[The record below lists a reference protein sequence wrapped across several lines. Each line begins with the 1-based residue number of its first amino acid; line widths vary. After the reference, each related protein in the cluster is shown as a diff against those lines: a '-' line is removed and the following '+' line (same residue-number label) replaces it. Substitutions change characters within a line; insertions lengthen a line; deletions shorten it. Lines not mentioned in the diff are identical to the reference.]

1 LLAAAGVTARQVMLM
16 HLTVVEEMIQGL
28 GSRSARHVMTR
39 ADLLILEV
47 TINLA
52 EGYRKRLINL
62 LHPPRQLLLPGFDD
76 ATLSLPEHRPAA
88 TTES

>member
-1 LLAAAGVTARQVMLM
+1 
-16 HLTVVEEMIQGL
+16 LTVVEELIQGL

-52 EGYRKRLINL
+52 EGYRKRLMNF
-62 LHPPRQLLLPGFDD
+62 LHPPRQLLLPGFGDTPR
-76 ATLSLPEHRPAA
+76 ALPERRPLPAA
-88 TTES
+88 ES